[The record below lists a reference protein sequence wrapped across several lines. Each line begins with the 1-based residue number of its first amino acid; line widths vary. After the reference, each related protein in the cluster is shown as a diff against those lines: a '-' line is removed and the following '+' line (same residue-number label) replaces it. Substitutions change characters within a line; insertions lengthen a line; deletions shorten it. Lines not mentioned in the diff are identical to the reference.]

1 MAVDARNVYD
11 VGILT
16 AAATPVPGT
25 YPPGSTMA
33 ELSPSQRTA
42 GTGRIL
48 MAAGALVALEAMWQ
62 GSVLRTAIA
71 SGLLAV
77 GGGLLFFAKR
87 AD

>member
-1 MAVDARNVYD
+1 
-11 VGILT
+11 
-16 AAATPVPGT
+16 
-25 YPPGSTMA
+25 MA

-48 MAAGALVALEAMWQ
+48 MTAGALVALEAMWQ

>member
-1 MAVDARNVYD
+1 MAD
-11 VGILT
+11 
-16 AAATPVPGT
+16 
-25 YPPGSTMA
+25 
-33 ELSPSQRTA
+33 LSPSQRTA

-48 MAAGALVALEAMWQ
+48 MTAGALVALEAMWQ
-62 GSVLRTAIA
+62 GSVARTVIA